1 MTASTIVAHHQ
12 IGEEGEDIQGPQG
25 EKVLGVPL
33 TGSLALVGQDS
44 QVQKESIIGNP
55 AHPTPFR
62 PGAHGHSW
70 ETDLPLMEDL
80 KGLIQATTQEARGL
94 GLALQ

>member
-33 TGSLALVGQDS
+33 TGSLALVGRHPLDN

-55 AHPTPFR
+55 AHLTPFR

-70 ETDLPLMEDL
+70 EADLPLMEGL
-80 KGLIQATTQEARGL
+80 KGL

>member
-12 IGEEGEDIQGPQG
+12 IGEEGGDIQGPQG

-33 TGSLALVGQDS
+33 TGSLALVGHPLDN

-55 AHPTPFR
+55 AHLTPFR

-80 KGLIQATTQEARGL
+80 KGLGL
-94 GLALQ
+94 VLQ